1 MKSNTKKAFILFAF
15 FVVSLLPLALIYDN
29 LSARKHNYN
38 SVVRE
43 ISSSYG
49 VMKSLSTPLLV
60 VPCVKNGEEVYNF
73 FNALDSEVEVRLK
86 PQVKS
91 RGIYRAVVYQ
101 GDADFRLKFK
111 SGEFKELQ
119 KRERRAELDWD
130 RAYLL
135 LKVDSNTSLS
145 VYDKNDKPLNFSMNY
160 TYMNIPLGAFFADEG
175 MLANEAFLLNK
186 EIAFHLSFKGSQDFS
201 FMPTAQSEHITMYF
215 TWKNPS
221 FDGILPDSIEKK
233 DGFSAQWSVIN
244 PEYTGSFQT
253 KMTQIEAVSKS
264 LEVRLLDSVTE
275 YRLIE
280 RSIKYGILFIAL
292 TLVLFFICDVGLQ
305 KRLHI
310 LQYFIIGAT
319 LVAFYMLLLS
329 LSEQIGFIS
338 AYLIAMLSVVVPTA
352 LYAYGIVRDKKF
364 ALLVGGV
371 LCALYLALLGILKV
385 ENYSLLLGSV
395 LLMVVLYF
403 AMFLTRHLRTL

>member
-1 MKSNTKKAFILFAF
+1 MKSNTKKAFILLAF
-15 FVVSLLPLALIYDN
+15 FVISLLPLALIYDN
-29 LSARKHNYN
+29 LNARKHNYN
-38 SVVRE
+38 SVVEE
-43 ISSSYG
+43 ISNSYG
-49 VMKSLSTPLLV
+49 MTQSLSTPLLA
-60 VPCVKNGEEVYNF
+60 VPGVKSGDEVPSF
-73 FNALDSEVEVRLK
+73 FNALDSEVEIHLK

-101 GDADFRLKFK
+101 GDAEFKLKFK
-111 SGEFKELQ
+111 SDELKELQ
-119 KRERRAELDWD
+119 KREKKAELDWD
-130 RAYLL
+130 RAYLR
-135 LKVDSNTSLS
+135 LKVVSNTSLS
-145 VYDKNDKPLNFSMNY
+145 VYDKNDKPLNFSMDY
-160 TYMNIPLGAFFADEG
+160 KYMNIPLTAFFADESISI
-175 MLANEAFLLNK
+175 NEAFLLNK
-186 EIAFHLSFKGSQDFS
+186 EITFHLSFKGSQDFS
-201 FMPTAQSEHITMYF
+201 FTPTAKNEHIMMYS
-215 TWKNPS
+215 TWEDPS

-233 DGFSAQWSVIN
+233 DGFSAQWSIRS
-244 PEYTGSFQT
+244 PEYTGNF
-253 KMTQIEAVSKS
+253 EATKS

-292 TLVLFFICDVGLQ
+292 TLALFFICDVGLQ

-329 LSEQIGFIS
+329 LSEQIGFVS

-352 LYAYGIVRDKKF
+352 LYAYGILRDKKF
-364 ALLVGGV
+364 ALLVGGA
-371 LCALYLALLGILKV
+371 LCALYLALLGILKI

-403 AMFLTRHLRTL
+403 AMFLTRHLRT